1 MLFANSERRN
11 FSRRR
16 HITWGNFGAA
26 PGAQPVAIQ
35 PVGVQPFAPGAV
47 GQPPGQ
53 GGATLPP
60 VFNSS
65 YESLMAAVSRGEISL
80 NQLYQVAGLGGIGNA
95 NGNPTLLQAIS
106 QGVPQNAT
114 NGIGV
119 VSGPGVGAGNGGP
132 NAAQISGTGG
142 LGAAVAVASGVSSTN
157 FGGAQLADPKQMVNA
172 PAVALASPIQYGG
185 N

>member
-1 MLFANSERRN
+1 MS
-11 FSRRR
+11 
-16 HITWGNFGAA
+16 WGNFGAA
-26 PGAQPVAIQ
+26 SGAQPTSPQ
-35 PVGVQPFAPGAV
+35 PTGVQPFAPGQV

-60 VFNSS
+60 TYNSS
-65 YESLMAAVSRGEISL
+65 FESLMAAVSRGEVSL
-80 NQLYQVAGLGGIGNA
+80 NQVYAVAGLGGIGNA
-95 NGNPTLLQAIS
+95 NGNPTLMQAIS
-106 QGVPQNAT
+106 QGVPQNGT

-119 VSGPGVGAGNGGP
+119 VSGPGIGAGNGGAAP
-132 NAAQISGTGG
+132 AQISGNGG
-142 LGAAVAVASGVSSTN
+142 LGGAVMAASGVSSTN